1 MDTYTLIAIH
11 RINGTRTRKV
21 QVKPKS
27 GLTMDDLNKIR
38 QREVEKLW
46 KKYPDMPDS
55 VKIMNLD
62 VNLEYRTDEKGG

>member
-1 MDTYTLIAIH
+1 MTYTLIAIH

-21 QVKPKS
+21 QVNPKS

-46 KKYPDMPDS
+46 KKYPELSQKDK
-55 VKIMNLD
+55 VNQLD
-62 VNLEYRTDEKGG
+62 VNLEYITDNKGG